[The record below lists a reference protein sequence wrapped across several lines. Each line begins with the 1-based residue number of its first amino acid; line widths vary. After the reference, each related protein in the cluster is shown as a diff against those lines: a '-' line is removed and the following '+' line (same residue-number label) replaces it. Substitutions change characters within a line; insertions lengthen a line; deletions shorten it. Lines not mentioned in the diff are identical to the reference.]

1 MADAN
6 TGAAGLIRIDVS
18 ESGQNVAANTSVV
31 NYAFYLIE
39 RVTSNQTWNGGGVS
53 ASVTWPTVA
62 LLWSGTFG
70 FDWRPGGL
78 QTKLIASG
86 SFTVT
91 HAADGSGYVVV
102 QGDIGSTGTQGAGG
116 PSSVSQGITLTK
128 LTSPP
133 AAPTGLA
140 ATRISDSSTS
150 LAWATHATGRAPYTS
165 QEVYRSENGSGWID
179 TAALSGSA
187 SSYTTAAVANRKY
200 TFLIQSRNSAGQTN
214 SVASN
219 VILTTPAKL
228 ASLVG
233 AKVSGGIKLTFSKLD
248 VPYTEAQVILEIT
261 TNGGTSWSAVHTFA
275 ATDLSTATTT
285 DWTDTSAP
293 TGGTVQYRATVKTNG
308 GTQGVLSATATLSNA
323 MVLNVPPS
331 APTNLTPSGLVDV
344 VRPVNLTWGHT
355 PSVDGAAQSSRQIQY
370 STDSGATQTDIVV
383 GNSTLQTYAWTV
395 NTASFTPGDTILW
408 RVQTA
413 GSQPGTYGAYSAWQ
427 TLTLRNSL
435 TVSVTS
441 PSGTWEGGDIPVEW
455 TDTESWGS
463 ASQVAYRIVMTS
475 GPNTVYDSGTVT
487 SASAAGVI
495 PAAAQQNLTSY
506 TITVTVT
513 DNYGLTSLPATA
525 LVDTDFLQPGPVDLQ
540 WSYDDNLGQIV
551 LMPMF
556 SVETS
561 SALDDTTSW
570 MLERS
575 IDRITWATLG
585 VYAGE
590 YVVSDPLCRIGADSW
605 YRTTGY
611 TVLGVAGEQ
620 TINQIFAE
628 NVKSKWGRLSYGDGI
643 TARFGW
649 SQTIEIGSGRA
660 SDAYDIEG
668 SEYPAAVFGR
678 QKSRKYSVTGK
689 LLYTSSPQAGGI
701 SSSLTTA
708 SDEDMTVMQ
717 ETAGVCLFRD
727 GRGAWWNCRITDM
740 KVTPKGPTLPG
751 RPDEAAVSFTIERVT
766 A

>member
-1 MADAN
+1 M
-6 TGAAGLIRIDVS
+6 
-18 ESGQNVAANTSVV
+18 
-31 NYAFYLIE
+31 
-39 RVTSNQTWNGGGVS
+39 
-53 ASVTWPTVA
+53 
-62 LLWSGTFG
+62 
-70 FDWRPGGL
+70 
-78 QTKLIASG
+78 
-86 SFTVT
+86 
-91 HAADGSGYVVV
+91 
-102 QGDIGSTGTQGAGG
+102 
-116 PSSVSQGITLTK
+116 
-128 LTSPP
+128 
-133 AAPTGLA
+133 
-140 ATRISDSSTS
+140 
-150 LAWATHATGRAPYTS
+150 
-165 QEVYRSENGSGWID
+165 
-179 TAALSGSA
+179 
-187 SSYTTAAVANRKY
+187 
-200 TFLIQSRNSAGQTN
+200 
-214 SVASN
+214 ASN

-355 PSVDGAAQSSRQIQY
+355 PSVDGAAQSSRQVQY

-590 YVVSDPLCRIGADSW
+590 DVVSDPLCRIGADSW

-727 GRGAWWNCRITDM
+727 GRGAWWNCRVTDM